1 MSAQD
6 EISAVSSLTGLGL
19 GGLLAEL
26 GVDAEGL
33 ERVGFGNK
41 TALSAKE
48 IYKDDSEEDGEE
60 EHIGM
65 DQGRDWEDEIDRE
78 IAREEP
84 QQPRLQPPPLPGPGE
99 VVAPKSKALVPADKK
114 KKTMIVRKEIERPKT
129 VYELYPAFERDG
141 VLDFSELFK
150 GFAVTKSRVSKRP
163 FSAETSNARRRVQ
176 PQNFLRNV
184 VGDARRQVENKRVE
198 QVVAAGNMD
207 EDLRRALQERSG
219 SINKKLLSKDDRSYD
234 LISLANWEDQ
244 IIYGPDETAGDKPKT
259 AASTPQPDKPVDEK
273 RAITAMNTMLDSGVW
288 TQSIIWDAK
297 LPFRDFTQFD
307 YEDELLEADS
317 ETHDPRPKKKAK
329 LDGPARDKFNLSN
342 DHHYELPKT
351 GARTRVRQTFGQ
363 LVVHHAYPAQKLQ
376 LPFYKT
382 RLTKNEMRSF
392 HRPALQFPVN
402 VELRFSRVRGAKKK
416 KDKAGRKVSKGG
428 EVSDVLRTTADLT
441 LKDTSSFVLLEY
453 SEEHPPVMSNYGM
466 GNILVNYYR
475 KKSDLDETIPKLE
488 LGEPFVLE
496 PQDESPFL
504 KFGNVEPGKVI
515 PALYN
520 NLIRAPLFRHQAYPT
535 DFLVIKSSTRGETKY
550 YIREIKN
557 IFIVGQTYPVTDVPG
572 PHSRKI
578 TTTLKNRL
586 QLIAYKLLKKSPG
599 ERLKISRLMK
609 YFPDQN
615 ELQMRQRLKEFM
627 EYHRRGTHQGF
638 WRLKNNGQIPS
649 ESEMLKMLTPE
660 QVVLSES
667 MQVGQRHLQ
676 DLGYGRGADA
686 EDGDE
691 SKLDIEQQ
699 LAPWITT
706 KNFMNATQSK
716 AMLKLHGAGDPT
728 GRGEAFSFIRV
739 SMKEIF
745 VKAGEDY
752 EAKMA
757 EADNRPK
764 SAHRYNVA
772 EQQQIYKSE
781 IDRIWKAQY
790 DSLSRKTQPA
800 LTDDEDDH
808 KENFSRK
815 RRQSLRPDG
824 PSSLPTPGA
833 PSPYAGSPDAMS
845 PGVAPSAPSSPAF
858 SRGSS
863 MERDMSL
870 GPEGGQKVL
879 RIKRLVDGEWVT
891 EIVRDSAVINAY
903 LRRRQILEDEAQQ
916 ADTLAPTGDADK
928 DRRYK
933 KRLAEELARMK
944 KNQERRLHR
953 KNAKIA
959 LEGGT
964 PLTLKRQMKPDTTR
978 RCGHCGQ
985 MGHMK
990 TNRKCPRWAEFNQP
1004 QPPGA
1009 PAPIPTPPVGSA
1021 AAAKPPSP
1029 VKAESPSALFMQAP
1043 FRPGSNSL
1051 SYQATVP
1058 SPLAT
1063 SPPLSG
1069 MDMPTVDSPM
1079 DLEPSTSTPAPK
1091 IKLKLKPQ
1099 Q

>member
-1 MSAQD
+1 MAGNDESA
-6 EISAVSSLTGLGL
+6 AVSALTGLGIDSI
-19 GGLLAEL
+19 LAEM
-26 GVDAEGL
+26 GMSTEGL
-33 ERVGFGNK
+33 DRVGLANRS
-41 TALSAKE
+41 ALSTKQ
-48 IYKDDSEEDGEE
+48 IYQDVSDEE
-60 EHIGM
+60 EEAIGM
-65 DQGRDWEDEIDRE
+65 DQGRDWEDEVDRE
-78 IAREEP
+78 IVREP
-84 QQPRLQPPPLPGPGE
+84 HFTLPPLPGPSSRALQPPAPPRP
-99 VVAPKSKALVPADKK
+99 VVAQPPRGEKR
-114 KKTMIVRKEIERPKT
+114 KKTIIVRREVEKPKT
-129 VYELYPAFERDG
+129 VYELYPAFERDR

-150 GFAVTKSRVSKRP
+150 GFVVNKSRISKRP
-163 FSAETSNARRRVQ
+163 FTVETANARRRIQ
-176 PQNFLRNV
+176 PNNFLKNV
-184 VGDARRQVENKRVE
+184 VGDARRQVEHKRVE
-198 QVVAAGNMD
+198 QVVAASNVD
-207 EDLRRALQERSG
+207 EDLRRALQERS
-219 SINKKLLSKDDRSYD
+219 SVVKSKLLSNNDRSFD
-234 LISLANWEDQ
+234 LVSLSNWEDQ
-244 IIYGPDETAGDKPKT
+244 IIYEPDPESKPRTTDKPDQ
-259 AASTPQPDKPVDEK
+259 S
-273 RAITAMNTMLDSGVW
+273 AMRPLNAMLESGAW
-288 TQSIIWDAK
+288 TQGIIWDAK
-297 LPFRDFTQFD
+297 APFRDFTQFD
-307 YEDELLEADS
+307 YEDELLEAD
-317 ETHDPRPKKKAK
+317 DNAQDAARPKKKTK
-329 LDGPARDKFNLSN
+329 TDGPPRDKFNMSN
-342 DHHYELPKT
+342 DHHYEMPKT

-363 LVVHHAYPAQKLQ
+363 LVVHHAHPAQKLQ

-382 RLTKNEMRSF
+382 RLTKSEMRSF

-402 VELRFSRVRGAKKK
+402 IELRFTRVRTAKKK
-416 KDKAGRKVSKGG
+416 KDKTGRTIAKGG
-428 EVSDVLRTTADLT
+428 DAGDVLHSTADLS
-441 LKDTSSFVLLEY
+441 LKDTSPFILLEY

-466 GNILVNYYR
+466 GSILVNYYR
-475 KKSDLDETIPKLE
+475 KKSDTDDTVPKLD
-488 LGEPFVLE
+488 LGEPFLLE

-520 NLIRAPLFRHQAYPT
+520 NLIRAPLFRHTAYPT
-535 DFLVIKSSTRGETKY
+535 DFLVIKSTSRGDTKY

-557 IFIVGQTYPVTDVPG
+557 NIFVVGQTYPVTEVPG

-586 QLIAYKLLKKSPG
+586 QLIAYKLLRKSPG

-627 EYHRRGTHQGF
+627 EYHRRGPHQGF
-638 WRLKNNGQIPS
+638 WRLKGNGQIPS
-649 ESEMLKMLTPE
+649 EAEMLKMLTPE

-676 DLGYGRGADA
+676 DLGYGRGAEA

-781 IDRIWKAQY
+781 VDRIWKAQY
-790 DSLSRKTQPA
+790 DSLSRKDEPI
-800 LTDDEDDH
+800 LSDDDDEPPV
-808 KENFSRK
+808 RGGGG
-815 RRQSLRPDG
+815 RRVRFNSARPDG
-824 PSSLPTPGA
+824 PSSYPTPSA
-833 PSPYAGSPDAMS
+833 PSPYAGSPTAMS
-845 PGVAPSAPSSPAF
+845 PGRPSPSAPSSPAF

-863 MERDMSL
+863 IERDMSL
-870 GPEGGQKVL
+870 GPESGQKVL
-879 RIKRLVDGEWVT
+879 RIKRLVDGEWQT

-903 LRRRQILEDEAQQ
+903 LRRRQLLEDESTQ
-916 ADTLAPTGDADK
+916 ADMLAPTGDADK

-959 LEGGT
+959 MEGGT
-964 PLTLKRQMKPDTTR
+964 PLTLKRPMKPDTTR

-1009 PAPIPTPPVGSA
+1009 PAPVPTPPVPRAGETP
-1021 AAAKPPSP
+1021 KPASSPAPHTAQSP
-1029 VKAESPSALFMQAP
+1029 VFMPSGLRAHS
-1043 FRPGSNSL
+1043 GSVSF
-1051 SYQATVP
+1051 QPAAP
-1058 SPLAT
+1058 SPLAA
-1063 SPPLSG
+1063 SPPVTG
-1069 MDMPTVDSPM
+1069 EDVPMTDSPM
-1079 DLEPSTSTPAPK
+1079 DMEPSTSAPAPK
-1091 IKLKLKPQ
+1091 LKLILKRNG
-1099 Q
+1099 